1 MWQTSMSAFH
11 PLRTLEVIVILARV
25 KVRWLNLVIVEAVW
39 AAMAYFLG
47 EGWFQRVFIFI
58 VFNMVLLW
66 GWRKSRAAR

>member
-1 MWQTSMSAFH
+1 MSAFH

-47 EGWFQRVFIFI
+47 GGWFQRVFIFI